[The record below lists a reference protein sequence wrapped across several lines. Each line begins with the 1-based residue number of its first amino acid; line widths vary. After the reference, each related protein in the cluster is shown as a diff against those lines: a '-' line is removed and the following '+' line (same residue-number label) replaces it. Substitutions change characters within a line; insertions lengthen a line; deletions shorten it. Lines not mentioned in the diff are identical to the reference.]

1 MPSSKR
7 LIDGNRI
14 KKIYPF
20 FRQRPNYDIVSPGG
34 GANIEAAV
42 IDFSNQDQKTYT
54 FVETYTQ
61 VPICIVSP
69 EDTADVVDST
79 CDYNNDPTINMDS
92 TSAISVGMQV
102 SGTGIPVGATVAS
115 ITNGT
120 TFELSASTTGG
131 SVTNGTLT
139 FTSSANVNLYI
150 TSITTTQVIIESSEV
165 FTGKVHLHI
174 HESEA

>member
-20 FRQRPNYDIVSPGG
+20 FRQRPNYDIIGPGG

-42 IDFSNQDQKTYT
+42 IDFNNQDQKTYT
-54 FVETYTQ
+54 FIETYTQ
-61 VPICIVSP
+61 VPVCIVSP
-69 EDTADVVDST
+69 EDT
-79 CDYNNDPTINMDS
+79 
-92 TSAISVGMQV
+92 TSS
-102 SGTGIPVGATVAS
+102 
-115 ITNGT
+115 
-120 TFELSASTTGG
+120 
-131 SVTNGTLT
+131 
-139 FTSSANVNLYI
+139 SSANVNLYI
-150 TSITTTQVIIESSEV
+150 TSITTTQVTIESSEV